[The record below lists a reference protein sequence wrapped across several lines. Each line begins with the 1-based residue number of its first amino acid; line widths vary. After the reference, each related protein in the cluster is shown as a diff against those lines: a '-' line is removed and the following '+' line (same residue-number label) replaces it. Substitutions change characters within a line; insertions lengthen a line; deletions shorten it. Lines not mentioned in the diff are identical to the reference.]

1 MSQIVDQVLA
11 LPESSKIL
19 VLAPMISDRKGEHL
33 HVFQELKSQGFIRVR
48 VDGLVI
54 DLDEVPT
61 LDKKKKHSVDAVV
74 DRLKVDQSQRLRLAE
89 SIETALNLSEGQIV
103 IQSMDDSFEP
113 MMFSSKFACSV
124 CGYSIP
130 ELEPR
135 IFSFNSPFGACLT

>member
-1 MSQIVDQVLA
+1 M
-11 LPESSKIL
+11 
-19 VLAPMISDRKGEHL
+19 
-33 HVFQELKSQGFIRVR
+33 FQELKSQGFIRVR

-54 DLDEVPT
+54 DLDEVHP
-61 LDKKKKHSVDAVV
+61 DKKKKHSVDAVV

-135 IFSFNSPFGACLT
+135 IFFQ